1 MSSDFCPKSSEL
13 DPDVLRVVQLW
24 DYVSLDDEGW
34 PRGRL
39 PSAWATWV
47 THLPHP
53 SRMQQSGS
61 QLTTMCCLFTTEAI
75 SDVNLQA
82 ATSSDGQQDRKAA
95 WGNSGL
101 AAGRALG
108 FVACPAG
115 GTQEGLEEKLGY
127 NSHEQNLLSDPE
139 KLWSFIIPGLQ
150 GMNLVCFQ
158 YRKCYG
164 YFSPKPLLSANK
176 KKQVRQEAKSTEYK
190 AKKPCSEHTLNKADT
205 KYVKAKLNCSH
216 FQ

>member
-1 MSSDFCPKSSEL
+1 
-13 DPDVLRVVQLW
+13 
-24 DYVSLDDEGW
+24 
-34 PRGRL
+34 
-39 PSAWATWV
+39 
-47 THLPHP
+47 
-53 SRMQQSGS
+53 MQQSGS

-95 WGNSGL
+95 RGNSGL

-190 AKKPCSEHTLNKADT
+190 AKKPCSEHTLDKADT

>member
-24 DYVSLDDEGW
+24 DYVSLAGEGW

-82 ATSSDGQQDRKAA
+82 ATSSDGQQDRKPAR
-95 WGNSGL
+95 GNSGL

-108 FVACPAG
+108 FEACPAG

-164 YFSPKPLLSANK
+164 YFSPKPLLTANK